1 MDPANG
7 RIRVWRRDRCRYN
20 NENVLERDPWGG
32 QSVMIWG
39 AMALNHLLEP
49 VIFRNIGPG
58 RGNGVTAQRY
68 ITQVLAPH
76 VVPFFERHP
85 NFLYQQDNARLDT
98 ARVTLDFLR
107 QNNVNLMPHPA
118 LSPDLNPIEH
128 LWDMVQRQLNQM
140 QPRPR
145 TSVQLGAAITHIF
158 TGIHNAQINS
168 LVRSMNR
175 RCAAVMAAHGGHTR
189 Y

>member
-1 MDPANG
+1 MDPVNG

-39 AMALNHLLEP
+39 AMALNHLLGP
-49 VIFRNIGPG
+49 VCDLSEHRPRTRKWCDRPTIHY
-58 RGNGVTAQRY
+58 AS
-68 ITQVLAPH
+68 LAPH
-76 VVPFFERHP
+76 VVPFFERYL
-85 NFLYQQDNARLDT
+85 NFLYQQDNARPHT

-128 LWDMVQRQLNQM
+128 LLDMVQRQLN
-140 QPRPR
+140 
-145 TSVQLGAAITHIF
+145 
-158 TGIHNAQINS
+158 
-168 LVRSMNR
+168 
-175 RCAAVMAAHGGHTR
+175 
-189 Y
+189 

>member
-1 MDPANG
+1 MG
-7 RIRVWRRDRCRYN
+7 SEMCIRD
-20 NENVLERDPWGG
+20 
-32 QSVMIWG
+32 S
-39 AMALNHLLEP
+39 HLLGP
-49 VIFRNIGPG
+49 VIFRNIGLG

-85 NFLYQQDNARLDT
+85 NFFYQQDNARPHI
-98 ARVTLDFLR
+98 AKVALDFLR
-107 QNNVNLMPHPA
+107 QNNINLMPHPA
-118 LSPDLNPIEH
+118 RSPDLNPIEH
-128 LWDMVQRQLNQM
+128 LWDMVQRQFNQI

-158 TGIHNAQINS
+158 TGIGLHDPQINS
-168 LVRSMNR
+168 LVKSMNR
-175 RCAAVMAAHGGHTR
+175 RCAAVIAAHGGHTR